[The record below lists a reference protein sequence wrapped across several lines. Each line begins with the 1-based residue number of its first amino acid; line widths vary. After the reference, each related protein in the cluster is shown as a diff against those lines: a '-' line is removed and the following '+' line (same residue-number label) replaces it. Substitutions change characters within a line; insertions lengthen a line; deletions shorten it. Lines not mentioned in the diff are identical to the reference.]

1 MKMNKLKEVLAFCGA
16 IFSLIF
22 APLFM
27 GALLL
32 EYLHPQT
39 ILEHVGALFLTFVLI
54 TFLMLCTWEWVFY
67 IEERTENITKKGL
80 LRKNEV

>member
-1 MKMNKLKEVLAFCGA
+1 MNKLKEVLAFCGA
-16 IFSLIF
+16 VFSLAV
-22 APLFM
+22 APSIM

-54 TFLMLCTWEWVFY
+54 SFLMLCTWEWVFY
-67 IEERTENITKKGL
+67 IEERTENITKKEL
-80 LRKNEV
+80 LQKNEA

>member
-1 MKMNKLKEVLAFCGA
+1 MNKLKKVLAFCGA

-22 APLFM
+22 APSIM

-67 IEERTENITKKGL
+67 IEERTENITKREM
-80 LRKNEV
+80 RKNED